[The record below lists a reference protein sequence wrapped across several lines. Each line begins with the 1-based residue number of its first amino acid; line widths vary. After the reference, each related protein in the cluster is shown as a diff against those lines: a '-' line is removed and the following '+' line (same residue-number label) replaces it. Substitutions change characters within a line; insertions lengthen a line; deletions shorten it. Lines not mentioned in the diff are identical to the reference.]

1 MLGEK
6 QAGFSGVGN
15 QSAQG
20 SALKQFSWGKA
31 GLNAGFAAE
40 MFLGRSRGT
49 HQVGESG
56 AFVVICGLVFFLQMG
71 KGGLLR
77 NGEVGFVLL
86 LSCSFAVL
94 EYQTEICGL

>member
-20 SALKQFSWGKA
+20 SALKQFSWAKE
-31 GLNAGFAAE
+31 GLNVGFSAE

-49 HQVGESG
+49 YQVGERG
-56 AFVVICGLVFFLQMG
+56 FFLQMG
-71 KGGLLR
+71 KGSLLR

-86 LSCSFAVL
+86 LSCSIAVL
-94 EYQTEICGL
+94 EYQTEICGLLPQWP